1 MHINS
6 NEPTNERCQ
15 FRMRAGVPLK
25 LRLHGTKVGLNCE
38 DASSLGHFN
47 QSNGCGA
54 RVHTDFKQLMSETGA
69 ELQGSV
75 MASQIE
81 AARASD
87 LRIEMRKQVK

>member
-1 MHINS
+1 MHNS

-54 RVHTDFKQLMSETGA
+54 RMHTDFKQLMSETGA
-69 ELQGSV
+69 GLQGSV
-75 MASQIE
+75 KIE
-81 AARASD
+81 AARAPD
-87 LRIEMRKQVK
+87 LRVEMRKQVK